1 MSIIKCQPAIPS
13 TVFNREQ
20 TLNCGIQIH
29 YIGKVRQGGDL
40 NVLFVSNSEN
50 QTKSSNK
57 DFFLSFFV
65 CYSYKKSSNCSS
77 TMRKHMSTV
86 GLSQLGQSVLP
97 VAHILFHILS
107 SIAFIH
113 ALHHY
118 TTSTNSFA
126 INAQFDE

>member
-1 MSIIKCQPAIPS
+1 MSIFKCQPAIPS

-57 DFFLSFFV
+57 DFFFSRV
-65 CYSYKKSSNCSS
+65 SYAIHIKRVVIAAAQCENTC
-77 TMRKHMSTV
+77 
-86 GLSQLGQSVLP
+86 QPSVS
-97 VAHILFHILS
+97 VS
-107 SIAFIH
+107 
-113 ALHHY
+113 
-118 TTSTNSFA
+118 
-126 INAQFDE
+126 